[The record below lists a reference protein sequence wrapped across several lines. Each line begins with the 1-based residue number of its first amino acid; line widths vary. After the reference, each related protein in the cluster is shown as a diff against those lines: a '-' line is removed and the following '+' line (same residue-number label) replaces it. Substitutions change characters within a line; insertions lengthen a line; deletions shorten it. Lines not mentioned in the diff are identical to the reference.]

1 MSQTEIPERT
11 SRFFYGWVLVG
22 VGAMVMVLGT
32 VPMFQG
38 MTAWFVVFERQ
49 FGWSRTQ
56 LTIAFSL
63 TRVEGSIMGPVSGY
77 LVDRL
82 GPRTMVALGMAI
94 AGAGFLILAGTNS
107 LWQLYLAFIVMSMG
121 TGLGGWLPMMT
132 VVNNWFL
139 KRRATAMALTME
151 GFLVGGVILVPILV
165 WAIDPD
171 FSGRPGWRWTAA
183 VIGMFLIAV
192 SVPLSRLVR
201 NSPEEYGQ
209 HPDGQPPQPTGAE
222 QGDAVQVVE
231 GPNYTWQEAI
241 RTKTF
246 WLISIGHACSS
257 IVIVTMMVHLGP
269 MLTDRGFSL
278 QTVGW
283 VVATYTAVGA
293 VFTLIGGYVGDRIPI
308 RWAIFAF
315 SAVQSAAIAVLVLGE
330 TEMMAYLFRLRGIAG
345 HRLRGPGSDDHRHPW
360 CLLRPQGLRQHH
372 WNLHD
377 SDECATA
384 GRAVICGN
392 HVRCHR
398 HLYDG
403 LCGGRGG
410 LLFRVGA
417 VPAAGPPVCRPVP
430 GANYAGT
437 RDRNLYLNK
446 PAKQTRRTRPARK
459 CRNPLSQR
467 GLRGFPYPFRKT
479 AQRAH
484 PRSTTNA
491 CSSAPPFE

>member
-330 TEMMAYLFRLRGIAG
+330 TEMMAYLFGALLGIG
-345 HRLRGPGSDDHRHPW
+345 F
-360 CLLRPQGLRQHH
+360 
-372 WNLHD
+372 
-377 SDECATA
+377 
-384 GRAVICGN
+384 
-392 HVRCHR
+392 
-398 HLYDG
+398 
-403 LCGGRGG
+403 GGRGPMTTAIRG
-410 LLFRVGA
+410 VYFGRKAFASITGISMIPMNVLLLAAPLFAGIMFDVTGTYTTAFA
-417 VPAAGPPVCRPVP
+417 VVAVVCFFGSALFLLLGPPSAAQSQAP
-430 GANYAGT
+430 T
-437 RDRNLYLNK
+437 TQE
-446 PAKQTRRTRPARK
+446 PATET
-459 CRNPLSQR
+459 
-467 GLRGFPYPFRKT
+467 
-479 AQRAH
+479 
-484 PRSTTNA
+484 ST
-491 CSSAPPFE
+491 